1 MRIYGRWEDGKIKH
15 QKGWLLNLIPSAIFI
30 VVAIGSADGALEKK
44 DGGGDCCVQI
54 MAVLS
59 TNI

>member
-30 VVAIGSADGALEKK
+30 VVAIGSADGALKK
-44 DGGGDCCVQI
+44 RMGGDCCVQI

>member
-44 DGGGDCCVQI
+44 DGGGGLLCSNYGCT
-54 MAVLS
+54 LY
-59 TNI
+59 